1 MPQQVWV
8 TSSLG
13 GYLANPWLS
22 KQLRHR
28 AQPIMKFV
36 QFCNVKEAFGKS
48 RGATALFDKVI

>member
-1 MPQQVWV
+1 MAQQVWV

-22 KQLRHR
+22 AQLRHR

-36 QFCNVKEAFGKS
+36 NGRTIMV
-48 RGATALFDKVI
+48 TL